1 MGRRGEGVTGSM
13 RMNRATREMPMD
25 YRMQQQSGY
34 MYPGYMPSRG
44 PSAFDQ
50 GGYDPYYGN

>member
-1 MGRRGEGVTGSM
+1 MTGSM

-34 MYPGYMPSRG
+34 MYPGYMSSRG